1 MKTSVLLSIDPSFLE
16 ETLKTAWP
24 SILGFLYN
32 LAFAAVI
39 AFIGIRL
46 IGYVKKWSRKTFL
59 RMKVEEGVARF
70 LSSCLSVVLYGILI
84 FVVAGRL
91 GVNSASIVA
100 LLGSAG
106 IAISLAL
113 QQNGNPVPGALAVH
127 TFHTSSDTATMS
139 FSFPVQVS
147 TAPAVL
153 SVLAQGGNFL
163 YSAVSM
169 TIYKIGNQTS

>member
-113 QQNGNPVPGALAVH
+113 QGSLTNFAGGVLHRNAGRIIAAIFKFGQTVQQNRGGLVPAGK
-127 TFHTSSDTATMS
+127 TNN
-139 FSFPVQVS
+139 S
-147 TAPAVL
+147 THR
-153 SVLAQGGNFL
+153 
-163 YSAVSM
+163 
-169 TIYKIGNQTS
+169 